1 MKNKKDYFGIFNS
14 WDRFDDEFLC
24 EMREG
29 IAECN
34 DIEPSEIT
42 DEWIYEYFW
51 EYLED
56 EKANLNKETDGC
68 IIAFADLGF
77 WNGRRIGYKKIGTN
91 VADIF
96 NICANGDYEVEWY
109 ADRYNVCLNV
119 AHHDGTHYIVF
130 RYVKSEDK
138 ADEICEKI
146 YNGKI
151 STEKQLFKATKS
163 IRPFVANIYGW
174 KKYGWQKKI

>member
-1 MKNKKDYFGIFNS
+1 MKNQNNYFGIFNS
-14 WDRFDDEFLC
+14 WDRFDEELLQ
-24 EMREG
+24 EMREN
-29 IAECN
+29 IAEGN
-34 DIEPSEIT
+34 DIEPSEIS
-42 DEWIYEYFW
+42 DEWLDECFW
-51 EYLED
+51 DFLGD
-56 EKANLNKETDGC
+56 EKANLDEETNGY

-77 WNGRRIGYKKIGTN
+77 WDGRRIGYKKLGTN

-96 NICANGDYEVEWY
+96 NCCTDGDYEKEWY
-109 ADRYNVCLNV
+109 ADRYNVRLNA
-119 AHHDGTHYIVF
+119 AHHDGTHHIIF
-130 RYVKSEDK
+130 RYVESEDK

-151 STEKQLFKATKS
+151 TTEKQLFRATKS

>member
-42 DEWIYEYFW
+42 DEWLYEHFW
-51 EYLED
+51 EYLGD

-96 NICANGDYEVEWY
+96 NIYANGDYEVEWY
-109 ADRYNVCLNV
+109 ADRYNVRLNA
-119 AHHDGTHYIVF
+119 AHHDGTHHIVF
-130 RYVKSEDK
+130 RYVKSADK
-138 ADEICEKI
+138 ADEIYEKI
-146 YNGKI
+146 FDGRI
-151 STEKQLFKATKS
+151 STEEEFFRATKS
-163 IRPFVANIYGW
+163 IRPFVAHIYGW
-174 KKYGWQKKI
+174 KMYGRQK

>member
-14 WDRFDDEFLC
+14 WDRFDEELLR
-24 EMREG
+24 EMRED

-42 DEWIYEYFW
+42 DEWLYEHFW

-56 EKANLNKETDGC
+56 EKANLSKETDGC

-77 WNGRRIGYKKIGTN
+77 WDGRRIGYKKIGSN
-91 VADIF
+91 VADILDSF
-96 NICANGDYEVEWY
+96 TDGDYEVEWY
-109 ADRYNVCLNV
+109 ADRYNVRLNA
-119 AHHDGTHYIVF
+119 AHHDGTHHIVF
-130 RYVKSEDK
+130 RYVESEDK

-146 YNGKI
+146 FDGRI
-151 STEKQLFKATKS
+151 STQKQLFRATKS
-163 IRPFVANIYGW
+163 IRPFVAHIYGW
-174 KKYGWQKKI
+174 KMYGRQK